1 MKLKRNDQCPCG
13 SRKKYKN
20 CCYLDP
26 AKNAEIVRAASAATN
41 WEEMIELLSEPMKV
55 YKLKVV
61 LVRVGPQE
69 IEEEVSRTFEVGADH
84 TLYNLHMDVQN
95 AFNWDNDHLF
105 SFYLG
110 GKLFDR
116 ANEYSGDPLGG
127 HIMPRI
133 GPPSKS
139 AAATQIRDLQLTEN
153 ATFLYLFDY
162 GDELVHEIIVEQIRD
177 KNDQDKTLPSIVNKV
192 GKPPPQY
199 G

>member
-1 MKLKRNDQCPCG
+1 
-13 SRKKYKN
+13 
-20 CCYLDP
+20 
-26 AKNAEIVRAASAATN
+26 
-41 WEEMIELLSEPMKV
+41 MIELLSEPMKV